1 METQKLQGLIDGAL
15 DSLYDLKAELEQ
27 VTSEKNITAYVR
39 SRFESGKS
47 IRQVS
52 TEIGWCFNTLRRYC
66 DRLNIPRP
74 NRSSYKE
81 ETNPQPTES
90 HPTRNRADQS

>member
-1 METQKLQGLIDGAL
+1 MDTQKLQGLIDGAL

-27 VTSEKNITAYVR
+27 VTSEKNLTAYVR

-66 DRLNIPRP
+66 DRLNITRP
-74 NRSSYKE
+74 NRKSCTA
-81 ETNPQPTES
+81 ETNPQPTEA
-90 HPTRNRADQS
+90 PQIQNRADQP

>member
-1 METQKLQGLIDGAL
+1 METQKLQGLILGAL
-15 DSLYDLKAELEQ
+15 DSLYDLKVELDKI
-27 VTSEKNITAYVR
+27 TSEENLTSYVK
-39 SRFESGKS
+39 SRFRDGKS

-52 TEIGWCFNTLRRYC
+52 NEVGWNFNTLRRYC

-90 HPTRNRADQS
+90 HPTQNRAGQP